1 MRCLRSRDHC
11 SHTDLNLQLEKMD
24 TRELAWKEYKNR
36 LPSLNCKRIMVAKH
50 FKTGKDMI
58 FVEGQTVL
66 MRFKLICF
74 QLILSQFRKGNEAV
88 QPVAINNITFPPNA
102 PRPAPL
108 SARNVSMRRNEC
120 RHAPSRIDSGCCRRG
135 TTQVS
140 TKCRPLG
147 RSTRSLASQCTCP
160 PRSRAMKISFR

>member
-1 MRCLRSRDHC
+1 
-11 SHTDLNLQLEKMD
+11 MD

-58 FVEGQTVL
+58 FVEGQTVWI
-66 MRFKLICF
+66 RFKLIC
-74 QLILSQFRKGNEAV
+74 LELMLSQFRKGNEAV

-108 SARNVSMRRNEC
+108 SARNVSLHRMNVVMLLQGLTLVGAEGPQLKFRQDADPSAGPPGPSHLRAPALQRARQRRLL
-120 RHAPSRIDSGCCRRG
+120 SGEKQQQRFE
-135 TTQVS
+135 S
-140 TKCRPLG
+140 
-147 RSTRSLASQCTCP
+147 
-160 PRSRAMKISFR
+160 M